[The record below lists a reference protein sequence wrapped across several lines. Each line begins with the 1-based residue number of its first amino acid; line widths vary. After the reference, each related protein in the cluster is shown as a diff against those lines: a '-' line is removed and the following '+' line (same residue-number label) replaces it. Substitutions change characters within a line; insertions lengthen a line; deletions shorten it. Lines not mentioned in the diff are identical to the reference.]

1 MDKSKNNFVILLKY
15 FLMFPDFHN
24 EFTRFQKLRYTWET
38 KKKRGV
44 KFQPLNLKTWREI
57 NWR

>member
-15 FLMFPDFHN
+15 FLMFPDFCN

-38 KKKRGV
+38 KKRS
-44 KFQPLNLKTWREI
+44 
-57 NWR
+57 